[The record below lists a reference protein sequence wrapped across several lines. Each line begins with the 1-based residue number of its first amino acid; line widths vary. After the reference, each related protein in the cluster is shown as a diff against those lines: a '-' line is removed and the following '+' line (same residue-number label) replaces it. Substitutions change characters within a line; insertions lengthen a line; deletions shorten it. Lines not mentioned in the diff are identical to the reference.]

1 MQQNSKILQYP
12 EGPQQP
18 QIKEKEGKEGTKKK
32 TVCPHCK
39 RTYNRW
45 NNLFKHMVKDRGWEN
60 AQRLPQLF
68 RQGAAHQG
76 AADHPDRSWKEK
88 DIPNRPSKKMRP
100 QGGLKLKL
108 SLSTSTSHLNSK
120 EGNIHTQDHHVIN
133 SEEKSSSKEEKES
146 DSEKRQT
153 NKPKKE
159 TNYEVLEEI
168 PGKSSRSSNPK
179 DDETKDPDKNSE
191 DEHKENENTEIQAT
205 VSMYF
210 TTTTTPQNWGG
221 TTKTLK

>member
-1 MQQNSKILQYP
+1 
-12 EGPQQP
+12 
-18 QIKEKEGKEGTKKK
+18 
-32 TVCPHCK
+32 
-39 RTYNRW
+39 
-45 NNLFKHMVKDRGWEN
+45 
-60 AQRLPQLF
+60 
-68 RQGAAHQG
+68 
-76 AADHPDRSWKEK
+76 
-88 DIPNRPSKKMRP
+88 MRP
-100 QGGLKLKL
+100 QGRLKLKL

-179 DDETKDPDKNSE
+179 NEETKDPDKNSE
-191 DEHKENENTEIQAT
+191 AEHKENEDTEIQAT

-210 TTTTTPQNWGG
+210 TNVFTQQSTTPQKMGWHNREPKMRHFSKKYWNW
-221 TTKTLK
+221 T

>member
-1 MQQNSKILQYP
+1 MKTEP
-12 EGPQQP
+12 EG
-18 QIKEKEGKEGTKKK
+18 
-32 TVCPHCK
+32 
-39 RTYNRW
+39 
-45 NNLFKHMVKDRGWEN
+45 D
-60 AQRLPQLF
+60 
-68 RQGAAHQG
+68 
-76 AADHPDRSWKEK
+76 
-88 DIPNRPSKKMRP
+88 
-100 QGGLKLKL
+100 
-108 SLSTSTSHLNSK
+108 SLSTSTNHMNSE
-120 EGNIHTQDHHVIN
+120 EGDIHTRDHHVII

-153 NKPKKE
+153 NKPEKE

-168 PGKSSRSSNPK
+168 PGKSSRSPNPK
-179 DDETKDPDKNSE
+179 DDETKDPDKISK

>member
-1 MQQNSKILQYP
+1 
-12 EGPQQP
+12 
-18 QIKEKEGKEGTKKK
+18 
-32 TVCPHCK
+32 
-39 RTYNRW
+39 
-45 NNLFKHMVKDRGWEN
+45 MVKDRGWEN
-60 AQRLPQLF
+60 AQRPPQLF
-68 RQGAAHQG
+68 RQGAAPQG

-100 QGGLKLKL
+100 QGRLKLKL

-159 TNYEVLEEI
+159 TSYESLEEVPRKNPVEVLI
-168 PGKSSRSSNPK
+168 PRMKKQRIQTKIQKLSTKKMKTPK
-179 DDETKDPDKNSE
+179 YKPPFQCILQTILHNNEQRLRKMGWHNRDPKKRHFS
-191 DEHKENENTEIQAT
+191 KK
-205 VSMYF
+205 YW
-210 TTTTTPQNWGG
+210 NW
-221 TTKTLK
+221 T